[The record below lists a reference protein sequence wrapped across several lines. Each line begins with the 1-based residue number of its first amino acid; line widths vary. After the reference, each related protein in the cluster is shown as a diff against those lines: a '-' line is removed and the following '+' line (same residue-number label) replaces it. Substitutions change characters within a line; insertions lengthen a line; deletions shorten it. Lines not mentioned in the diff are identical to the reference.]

1 MLQIEKPTLLLDRQ
15 KAERNISRMMA
26 KANRNGVRL
35 RPHFKTH
42 QSAIIG
48 EWFRAQG
55 ITDITVSSVDMAR
68 YFARHGWDDITIAFP
83 VNWLEIEK
91 INQLAETIRLN
102 LLVESV
108 ETVEFLTANL
118 RHPVSLWMKIDTGY
132 GRTGVHWQ
140 AHGAIKEIADAIAAA
155 SRLTFAGILT
165 HAGHAYGP
173 TTHSR
178 AAHIYQETISRMHAV
193 KTALAKPD
201 LLISIGDTPTCTLI
215 DDLTGANEIRPGN
228 FIFYDYMQVQNGVCS
243 VADVAIALACPVIA
257 RHLERQELLLYGG
270 AVHLSK
276 EYLPLPD
283 GRSHFGA
290 IALLSDGGWSEPV
303 PSAFIT
309 RLSQEHGTVTA
320 PLEFIRQ
327 VRVGDVL
334 LVLPVHSCLT
344 ANLRQSYL
352 TLDGDIIP
360 MAGIL

>member
-1 MLQIEKPTLLLDRQ
+1 MV
-15 KAERNISRMMA
+15 A

-55 ITDITVSSVDMAR
+55 VTDITVSSVDMAR

-83 VNWLEIEK
+83 VNWREIEK

-108 ETVEFLTANL
+108 ETVEFLSANL
-118 RHPVSLWMKIDTGY
+118 HHPASLWIKVDTGY
-132 GRTGVHWQ
+132 GRTGVSWQ
-140 AHGAIKEIADAIAAA
+140 AHGRIQEIGDAIAAA

-173 TTHSR
+173 TSQVR
-178 AAHIYQETISRMHAV
+178 AAQIYQETTSRMHAV
-193 KTALAKPD
+193 KAALAQPD

-215 DDLTGANEIRPGN
+215 DDLTGSDEIRPGN

-243 VADVAIALACPVIA
+243 VADIAVALACPVIA
-257 RHLERQELLLYGG
+257 RHPERQELLLYGG
-270 AVHLSK
+270 AIHLSK
-276 EYLPLPD
+276 EHLPLPD

-290 IALLSDGGWSEPV
+290 ITLLSDGGWSEPV
-303 PSAFIT
+303 PSAFVT
-309 RLSQEHGTVTA
+309 RLSQEHGIMTA
-320 PLEFIRQ
+320 PLEFVSQ

-344 ANLRQSYL
+344 ANLCQSYL
-352 TLDGDIIP
+352 TLEGDIIS

>member
-1 MLQIEKPTLLLDRQ
+1 MLRIEKPTLLLDRQ
-15 KAERNISRMMA
+15 RAERNISRMVA
-26 KANRNGVRL
+26 KAYRNRVRL

-83 VNWLEIEK
+83 VNWREIEK
-91 INQLAETIRLN
+91 INQLAKTIRLH

-108 ETVEFLTANL
+108 ETVEFLKVNL
-118 RHPVSLWMKIDTGY
+118 HHPALLWLKIDTGY
-132 GRTGVHWQ
+132 GRTGIDWQ
-140 AHGAIKEIADAIAAA
+140 AQEQIKQVADKIAAA
-155 SRLTFAGILT
+155 PHLTFAGLLT

-173 TTHSR
+173 TTQ
-178 AAHIYQETISRMHAV
+178 AHATAIYQETISRMHHI
-193 KTALAKPD
+193 KDALAYPG
-201 LLISIGDTPTCTLI
+201 LLISIGDTPTCTLVE
-215 DDLTGANEIRPGN
+215 DLSGTDEIRPGN

-243 VADVAIALACPVIA
+243 VEDVAVALACPVIA
-257 RHLERQELLLYGG
+257 RHPERQELLMYGG

-283 GRSHFGA
+283 GRPHFGA
-290 IALLSDGGWSEPV
+290 ITLLSDEGWSKSV
-303 PSAFIT
+303 PSAFVT
-309 RLSQEHGTVTA
+309 RLSQEHGIVTA
-320 PLEFIRQ
+320 PLEFIQQ
-327 VRVGDVL
+327 VQVGDVL

-352 TLDGDIIP
+352 TLDGDIIS